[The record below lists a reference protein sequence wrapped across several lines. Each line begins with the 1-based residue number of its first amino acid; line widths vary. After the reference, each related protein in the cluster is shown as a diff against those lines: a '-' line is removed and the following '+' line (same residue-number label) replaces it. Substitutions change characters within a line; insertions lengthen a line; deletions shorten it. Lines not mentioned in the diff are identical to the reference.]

1 MKKDCSRR
9 SVLTGLGTMSAGILL
24 SQRFGSA
31 ELLAPFAETGR
42 GAAVA
47 HGQVGMDVTIT
58 ALTSSTIRIS
68 IAAAGEV
75 LDDYYNDG
83 SIAPHSPARKILQ
96 FRTDAEAHP
105 IPGGEHTLR
114 IMTKPLRSGVIYP
127 EKAMVQELNFRP
139 DLNQIGF
146 GYNDAPVYGMGP
158 GVHPMDRRGVKD
170 AMRNGAGDNLRIF
183 GARNPIPWLMGKGW
197 GLYFHEP
204 GGQFDLSGDAGIFK
218 PSDVARGQDIYL
230 SVGATPAAL
239 LQQYAEITGYP
250 HLPAKWTLGFQQ
262 SHRTL
267 DSREQ
272 IIGEAQEFRDKKLP
286 CDALIYLG
294 TGFCPSGW
302 NTGHGSFIFNQAVF
316 PDPEAVLGEFHDLHF
331 NVVLH
336 VVNPPENLHGK
347 VEDAGE
353 AATVPGD
360 AANYWQQ
367 HVPLIKIGVDG
378 WWPDEGDVLPVASRL
393 VRNRMYWEGGRL
405 THPDRR
411 PFALHRNCYA
421 GIQRWGWLWS
431 GDTFSTWKTLE
442 TQIMMGINAGLSGV
456 PYWGTDIGGFVPTK
470 EFTAELF
477 VRWFQFGAFCTLFRS
492 HGRAWKLRL
501 PWGWNTGDPGPT
513 EIRNYGGAAIPDE
526 SQLHNPQVEIIC
538 RKYLELRYRML
549 PYIYSAV
556 RECTLTGMPVMRS
569 LWLHYPDDAE
579 AVARGDEY
587 LWGRDLLVAP
597 VVEPGATSRA
607 VYLPSGDWWD
617 LWTGERIKGG
627 REITRAGDLQTIP
640 LYARAGAVVP
650 MGPVKQFTDEKI
662 DGPLA
667 ISVYAGADGSFLFYE
682 DDGNSFNYRKG
693 EWMGI
698 EMRWNDARRVLK
710 LELAQGSRMLA
721 PERREIEVKLGE
733 TVRKF
738 VFEGKAAEVAF

>member
-1 MKKDCSRR
+1 MNNAYSRR
-9 SVLTGLGTMSAGILL
+9 SVLTGLGTISAGILL
-24 SQRFGSA
+24 SERFASA
-31 ELLAPFAETGR
+31 EMLAPLAEHGTD
-42 GAAVA
+42 APAVV
-47 HGQVGMDVTIT
+47 HGPVGMDVTIT
-58 ALTSSTIRIS
+58 AVTTSTIRIS
-68 IAAAGEV
+68 IAASGEA
-75 LDDYYNDG
+75 LDEYYNDG
-83 SIAPHSPARKILQ
+83 SIAPRSPARPMLKL
-96 FRTDAEAHP
+96 RTDAEAQEVP
-105 IPGGEHTLR
+105 WGEYTLR
-114 IMTKPLRSGVIYP
+114 IMTKPLRIAVIDP
-127 EKAMVQELNFRP
+127 QKTMVQELNFRP

-218 PSDVARGQDIYL
+218 PSDVARGQDVYL
-230 SVGATPAAL
+230 SVGPTPAAL

-250 HLPAKWTLGFQQ
+250 HLPARWTLGFQQ
-262 SHRTL
+262 SHRTI

-272 IIGEAQEFRDKKLP
+272 IIEEAHQFRDKKLP

-302 NTGHGSFIFNQAVF
+302 NTGHGSFMFNQAVF
-316 PDPEAVLGEFHDLHF
+316 PDPETTIKEFHDLHF

-347 VEDAGE
+347 VDDAGE
-353 AATVPGD
+353 SAMVPGD

-367 HVPLIKIGVDG
+367 HVPLIKAGVDG

-405 THPDRR
+405 TRPDRR

-477 VRWFQFGAFCTLFRS
+477 VRWFQFGAFCPSFRC
-492 HGRAWKLRL
+492 HGRTWQLRR
-501 PWGWNTGDPGPT
+501 PWGWNTGSYGPS
-513 EIRNYGGAAIPDE
+513 EMGPDAE
-526 SQLHNPQVEIIC
+526 TILPRPEDLHNAAVEPIC
-538 RKYLELRYRML
+538 RKYLNTRSRLM
-549 PYIYSAV
+549 PYLYSAV
-556 RECTLTGMPVMRS
+556 WEAHTTGIPMIRS
-569 LWLHYPDDAE
+569 LGLEFPDDPA
-579 AVARGDEY
+579 AWATSDAY
-587 LWGRDLLVAP
+587 LFGPSLLVAP
-597 VVEPGATSRA
+597 VFEQGATERK
-607 VYLPSGDWWD
+607 VYLPVGAWYDY
-617 LWTGERIKGG
+617 WTTKRLDGG
-627 REITRAGDLQTIP
+627 RIINAPASLEDIPLFVRAGTILP
-640 LYARAGAVVP
+640 T
-650 MGPVKQFTDEKI
+650 GPVKQYVAE
-662 DGPLA
+662 PLA
-667 ISVYAGADGSFLFYE
+667 DPLQLTIYPGADGSFQLYD
-682 DDGNSFNYRKG
+682 DDGLSFAYEKGQFEIVDLKWDDENQTLHYQTLHSGLLPRRELVVSLAGGQRKK
-693 EWMGI
+693 I
-698 EMRWNDARRVLK
+698 VPQPVARALK
-710 LELAQGSRMLA
+710 L
-721 PERREIEVKLGE
+721 
-733 TVRKF
+733 
-738 VFEGKAAEVAF
+738 